1 MYYIWETSTKKHSV
15 SNIVPTFHYSNK
27 FFYFFNTVEQ
37 FWKQNA
43 IFCAQY
49 HFTIFFSISTT
60 FQFLEAEKPDEEASR
75 KQHEALEISM
85 NAQEQLSPEKF
96 DQFCRICCN
105 DSLSNKRKFMELHTL
120 VAGKMDL
127 QVKPNYF
134 KKQRFSSSFLLTWSK
149 KCWFKLAIE
158 YSEG

>member
-1 MYYIWETSTKKHSV
+1 MGKTQIDHWKLVFFGANACQIKSLDFFPMFLTNRVRKNSAT
-15 SNIVPTFHYSNK
+15 IPFH
-27 FFYFFNTVEQ
+27 
-37 FWKQNA
+37 
-43 IFCAQY
+43 
-49 HFTIFFSISTT
+49 IFFLSISIT

-120 VAGKMDL
+120 VTGKMDL

-134 KKQRFSSSFLLTWSK
+134 
-149 KCWFKLAIE
+149 
-158 YSEG
+158 

>member
-1 MYYIWETSTKKHSV
+1 MSV
-15 SNIVPTFHYSNK
+15 LVFLIL
-27 FFYFFNTVEQ
+27 
-37 FWKQNA
+37 
-43 IFCAQY
+43 I
-49 HFTIFFSISTT
+49 I

-85 NAQEQLSPEKF
+85 NAKEQLSPEKF

-120 VAGKMDL
+120 VSGKMDL

-134 KKQRFSSSFLLTWSK
+134 KKQRFSSSFLL
-149 KCWFKLAIE
+149 
-158 YSEG
+158 